1 MPPARDGDEDLEMKA
16 VLTRCLDRGRAAAV
30 GLGPYAAVA
39 LLVPGGTVLA
49 GLAWLYRHRKTTE
62 IRS

>member
-1 MPPARDGDEDLEMKA
+1 MKA
-16 VLTRCLDRGRAAAV
+16 ALTRYLDHGRAAAV

-39 LLVPGGTVLA
+39 LLVPGGSVIA
-49 GLAWLYRHRKTTE
+49 GLARLYRHRKAPE